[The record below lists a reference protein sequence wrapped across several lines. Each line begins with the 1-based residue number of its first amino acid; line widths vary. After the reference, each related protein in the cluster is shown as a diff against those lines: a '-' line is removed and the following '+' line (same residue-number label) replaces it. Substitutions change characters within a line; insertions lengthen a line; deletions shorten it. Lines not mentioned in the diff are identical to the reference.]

1 MNIAPDATLAALRAE
16 FPGFR
21 VWAEPAGGR
30 YRFVARR
37 RHPGTGLHTVV
48 TGDPAELRAA
58 LAAARSEQE
67 PGPVGR
73 DAALPPPRDG
83 RPAASP
89 GGLPDAPQHL
99 EVGGPDE
106 LRAAPSGPA

>member
-21 VWAEPAGGR
+21 VWTEPVGGR

-48 TGDPAELRAA
+48 TSDPAELRAA

-67 PGPVGR
+67 PGPAGR
-73 DAALPPPRDG
+73 DAALPPPRHG
-83 RPAASP
+83 RPAANLD
-89 GGLPDAPQHL
+89 GLPDTPQHA

-106 LRAAPSGPA
+106 PSAASSWPA

>member
-1 MNIAPDATLAALRAE
+1 MNIAPDAALAALRAE

-37 RHPGTGLHTVV
+37 RHPGAGLHTVV
-48 TGDPAELRAA
+48 TSDPAELRAT
-58 LAAARSEQE
+58 LAASRSAQE
-67 PGPVGR
+67 PGLVGR
-73 DAALPPPRDG
+73 DGALPAPRHG

-89 GGLPDAPQHL
+89 GGLPDTPQHV

-106 LRAAPSGPA
+106 SRAAPSRPA

>member
-1 MNIAPDATLAALRAE
+1 MNIAPDAALSALRAE

-48 TGDPAELRAA
+48 TSDPAELRAA

-67 PGPVGR
+67 PGLAGR
-73 DAALPPPRDG
+73 VPALPPPRHG
-83 RPAASP
+83 RPAASS
-89 GGLPDAPQHL
+89 GGLPDASQHI

-106 LRAAPSGPA
+106 LRATPSWPA